1 MCLHVCLHVC
11 FLPYT
16 DMMAPHLTVLG
27 TVLGI
32 LTTCTWLHTHYMY
45 LSTYSLHVLV
55 YTLTTCTCLHTHY
68 LSTGV
73 QSEVIS
79 TDPKIAPVNDQPS
92 VYGELTHSGQMVQ
105 TYNC

>member
-1 MCLHVCLHVC
+1 MLYSVSMYVHECVCACMYAFMSVC
-11 FLPYT
+11 CCVSVCVRGY
-16 DMMAPHLTVLG
+16 V
-27 TVLGI
+27 
-32 LTTCTWLHTHYMY
+32 TTCTCLHIY
-45 LSTYSLHVLV
+45 LLHVLV
-55 YTLTTCTCLHTHY
+55 HILTTCTCLHTHYMY

-79 TDPKIAPVNDQPS
+79 TDPKISPVNDQPS